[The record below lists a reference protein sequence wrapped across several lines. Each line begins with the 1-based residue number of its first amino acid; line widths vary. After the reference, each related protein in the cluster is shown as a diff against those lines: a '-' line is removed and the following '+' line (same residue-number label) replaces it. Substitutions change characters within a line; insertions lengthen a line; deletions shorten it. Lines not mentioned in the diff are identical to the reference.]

1 MTWTWKAREH
11 EVLIDQHTVIMGV
24 LNVTPD
30 SFSDGGR
37 HADTDRAVA
46 RGLEMVE
53 QGARIIDVGGE
64 STRPGSDPVSAAEEI
79 ARVVPVIERLAGRT
93 AALISIDTTKA
104 SVARAALQAGAHI
117 VNDVSGLTLDPEMA
131 GVVRE
136 FDAGL
141 VIMHMRGSPK
151 SMQVDPRYDDV
162 VGEVASFLAAQVQAA
177 CRAGIAVEQIVVDP
191 GIGFGKTLEHN
202 LALIRHLPR
211 LAEATG
217 RPVLVGLSRKR
228 WIGAITGREV
238 DDRLA
243 GSLAAMAFAI
253 ERGAR
258 IIRAHDVK
266 ESCDVA
272 RMIDTLRLI
281 EDT

>member
-1 MTWTWKAREH
+1 MSRTWKAREH
-11 EVLIDQHTVIMGV
+11 EVLIDQGTAIMGV

-37 HADTDRAVA
+37 HAETDRAVT
-46 RGLEMVE
+46 RGLEMAE

-64 STRPGSDPVSAAEEI
+64 STRPGSDPVSPAEEM

-93 AALISIDTTKA
+93 ASLISIDTTKA
-104 SVARAALQAGAHI
+104 AVARAALEAGAHI
-117 VNDVSGLTLDPEMA
+117 VNDVSGLMFDPEMA

-141 VIMHMRGSPK
+141 VIMHMRGTPK
-151 SMQVDPRYDDV
+151 SMQADPRYDDV
-162 VGEVASFLAAQVQAA
+162 VGEVASFLAAQVQTA
-177 CRAGIAVEQIVVDP
+177 CRAGIAVDRIAVDP

-211 LAEATG
+211 LTEMTG

-253 ERGAR
+253 GRGAR

-272 RMIDTLRLI
+272 RMIDTLSLI
-281 EDT
+281 EGA